1 MYKYKAVH
9 DIDMWGMYKQKQES
23 ILAFAVNNKVCSSL
37 LSPFILVAEELK
49 RSDSVSDNLDLCSQD
64 IRVLLAILYFY

>member
-37 LSPFILVAEELK
+37 LSPFILVAEKLK